1 MSGESCYTIARR
13 TDTMD
18 EKTMVWCTG
27 RHKDGTPVE
36 LDGMTVV

>member
-1 MSGESCYTIARR
+1 MIAPDH
-13 TDTMD
+13 DTMD
-18 EKTMVWCTG
+18 EKAMVWCTG